1 MAFKFVRPP
10 SCLLTCVASP
20 IERDNQS
27 RYEPGPEA
35 TDLGWPAEAGPE
47 ARPDHLPP
55 SSPAHRTSP
64 GGSAA
69 PSGTPKILKR
79 NPPPPKK
86 ESATPVLE
94 RVLLTA
100 SKWEQA
106 VGGWGESRWGG
117 GGRRGEGGELHRDF
131 FFLSPVTSCQFT
143 PQRIRNQ
150 NLIKILNK

>member
-1 MAFKFVRPP
+1 MW
-10 SCLLTCVASP
+10 SLSLSWLLTCVASP

-106 VGGWGESRWGG
+106 VGGWGESRRGEEGG
-117 GGRRGEGGELHRDF
+117 GGGELHRDF